1 MNKKRLNK
9 IVKDTLARKHKIMI
23 LVLLIVCLFL
33 SSFSALFYSIRAQKN
48 YYIHYDENSNLDYR
62 VYLKPNDYFGEYL
75 GKDQQ
80 YIASLIDYIKANF
93 NYSLKID
100 KDVSYSYYY
109 YVDAIA
115 EVKDANGKTL
125 YQRTDEIVPKQEF
138 QDPTNNAFEI
148 NKDVTLDYNFYND
161 LVSDFIKKYNLSYTT
176 SDVTLKMYVG
186 INGNCQKI
194 SSTLSDDAVIS
205 MTIPLTTQT
214 VGIDMNYTLSNN
226 QDKLMECQNISII
239 NTYLFV
245 AGIAFSLCAII
256 LLIYLIG
263 YSIKTRSAKTI
274 YNHKLKNIF
283 RDYGRYIAKV
293 QSELNYKKF
302 QMVLVDDFEDLF
314 EVRNSSQSPILY
326 AQDEERYKSAF
337 MVPTNSG
344 LIYIY
349 YLAIAD
355 EEIKDKNEKETKK
368 AKN

>member
-9 IVKDTLARKHKIMI
+9 IVKDTLARRKKITI
-23 LVLLIVCLFL
+23 IVFLVVCFL
-33 SSFSALFYSIRAQKN
+33 VSSFSCLFYSIRAQKN
-48 YYIHYDENSNLDYR
+48 YYIHYAESSDLDYK

-80 YIASLIDYIKANF
+80 YIASLIDYIKADF
-93 NYSLKID
+93 NYKLSVD

-109 YVDAIA
+109 YIDATA

-125 YQRTDEIVPKQEF
+125 YERTDEILPKESF
-138 QDPTNNAFEI
+138 NDPQDNSFEI
-148 NKDVTLDYNFYND
+148 KKDVSLDYNFYNN
-161 LVSDFIKKYNLSYTT
+161 LVQDFIKKYNLSYTNST
-176 SDVTLKMYVG
+176 VTLKMYVG

-194 SSTLSDDAVIS
+194 SSTLADDAVIS

-214 VGIDMNYTLSNN
+214 VGIDMNYTLSNA
-226 QDKLMECQNISII
+226 QDKLMECQNVSII

-245 AGIAFSLCAII
+245 AGIAFGVCAMI

-263 YSIKTRSAKTI
+263 YIIKTRSAKTI
-274 YNHKLKNIF
+274 YNHKLKGIF

-355 EEIKDKNEKETKK
+355 DEIKDNKNEKEHKK
-368 AKN
+368 A